1 MMLLL
6 EVLVRVGLTAAVI
19 YSIKTTKIK
28 DIKDLFK

>member
-6 EVLVRVGLTAAVI
+6 EVLVRIGLTAAVI
-19 YSIKTTKIK
+19 YSIKTTKK